1 MTIYTINQKTSG
13 TGSIHDLASD
23 LMDIDADGNGYGV
36 NYDRLEKI

>member
-23 LMDIDADGNGYGV
+23 LMDRDIKFPAGANT
-36 NYDRLEKI
+36 L